1 MTPNNENLTQLEQ
14 FLASTEHQ
22 SKQEALA
29 ELASQGVDLVAF
41 KKRVSDIV
49 RKGYQQEV
57 KLAAQVARADASKRT
72 TRRFGDLLGKSLSE
86 LTEIFEKIRAGQ
98 FGVGF
103 QQAALARCRNLKDS
117 PPTEA
122 ELRSWLE
129 DISAIDEQ

>member
-1 MTPNNENLTQLEQ
+1 MTSNNENLTRLEQ

-29 ELASQGVDLVAF
+29 ELASQGVDVAAF
-41 KKRVSDIV
+41 KTRVSDVV
-49 RKGYQQEV
+49 RKGYQQQV
-57 KLAAQVARADASKRT
+57 KLAAQEARADASKRT

-86 LTEIFEKIRAGQ
+86 LTAIFEKIRAGE

-103 QQAALARCRNLKDS
+103 QQAAQARCRNLQDS

-129 DISAIDEQ
+129 DISALDEQ